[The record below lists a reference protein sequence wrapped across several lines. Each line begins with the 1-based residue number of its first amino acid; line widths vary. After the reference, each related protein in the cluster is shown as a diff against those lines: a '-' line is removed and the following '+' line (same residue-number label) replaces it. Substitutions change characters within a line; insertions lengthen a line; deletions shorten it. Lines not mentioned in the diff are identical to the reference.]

1 LIRRLTVTVGPDLEG
16 ERLDR
21 ALALLVPDHSR
32 SFLARLITE
41 GAVSVGGSSAVKSSQ
56 PVSAG
61 DTIDVAIPEAAP
73 TEAIAQDLPLRIVY
87 QDEDVV
93 VVDKPAGLVVHP
105 AAGHADSTLV
115 NALLHHVKDLS
126 GIGGETRPGIVHR
139 LDKDTSG
146 LMVVAKN
153 DAAHRALTAAWQT
166 PKVVKQYLVLVYGK
180 PRVDSGSID
189 KPIGRDPRD
198 RKRMAVTSGGRHAVT
213 DWKIVERFMS
223 VTLLLCTLKTGR
235 THQIRVHLKSIG
247 HPVVGDPLY
256 SGPQWKGVTEQGVR
270 KALAAMG
277 RQALHA
283 TRLAFPH
290 PRTGEP
296 MEFVSPMPDDMSAA
310 VAVLRE
316 SR

>member
-1 LIRRLTVTVGPDLEG
+1 LTRRITVTVGPDLHG

-21 ALALLVPDHSR
+21 ALSALVPGHSR
-32 SFLARLITE
+32 SYLARLVAE
-41 GAVSVGGSSAVKSSQ
+41 GSVSVGGVTAAKSSQ
-56 PVSAG
+56 PVSSG
-61 DTIDVAIPEAAP
+61 DAVDVTIPEPAA
-73 TEAIAQDLPLRIVY
+73 TGAVAQDLPLRIVY

-105 AAGHADSTLV
+105 AAGHADATLV
-115 NALLHHVKDLS
+115 NALLHHVRDLS

-146 LMVVAKN
+146 LIVVAKN
-153 DAAHRALTAAWQT
+153 DAAHRALTAAWAT

-180 PRVDSGSID
+180 PKDDAGSID
-189 KPIGRDPRD
+189 KPIGRDPRN
-198 RKRMAVTSGGRHAVT
+198 RKRMAVASGGRHAIT
-213 DWKIVERFMS
+213 EWKIVERFAS

-256 SGPQWKGVTEQGVR
+256 SGPQWKGVTEQSVR
-270 KALAAMG
+270 RALAALG

-283 TRLAFPH
+283 TRLVFPA
-290 PRTGEP
+290 PRTGEQ
-296 MEFVSPMPDDMSAA
+296 MEFVSPMPDDMAAA

>member
-1 LIRRLTVTVGPDLEG
+1 LTRRLTITVGPDLHG

-21 ALALLVPDHSR
+21 ALAALVPGQSR
-32 SFLARLITE
+32 SFLARLVTE
-41 GAVSVGGSSAVKSSQ
+41 GEVSVGGVTAVKSSQ
-56 PVSAG
+56 PVSVG
-61 DTIDVAIPEAAP
+61 DSIEVAIPDAAP
-73 TEAIAQDLPLRIVY
+73 AEMVAQDLPIQIVY
-87 QDEDVV
+87 QDADVV

-115 NALLHHVKDLS
+115 NALLHHVHDLS

-146 LMVVAKN
+146 LIVVAKN
-153 DAAHRALTAAWQT
+153 DAAHRALTAAWPT

-180 PRVDSGSID
+180 PKDDSGSID
-189 KPIGRDPRD
+189 KPIGRDPRN
-198 RKRMAVTSGGRHAVT
+198 RKRMAVTSGGRRAIT
-213 DWKIVERFMS
+213 DWKIVERFAS

-270 KALAAMG
+270 RALAALG

-283 TRLAFPH
+283 TRLVFPH
-290 PRTGEP
+290 PSTGEQL
-296 MEFVSPMPDDMSAA
+296 EFVSPLPDDMTAA
-310 VAVLRE
+310 IAVLRE